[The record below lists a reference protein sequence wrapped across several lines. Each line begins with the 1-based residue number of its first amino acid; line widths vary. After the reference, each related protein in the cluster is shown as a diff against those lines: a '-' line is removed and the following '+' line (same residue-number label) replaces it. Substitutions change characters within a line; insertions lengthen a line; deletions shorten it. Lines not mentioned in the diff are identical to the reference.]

1 MNWTSGYRAD
11 IDYTYGYYG
20 ELSAGT
26 MEFALLMS
34 GYEPP
39 ARKQMRYLELGYG
52 QGVTVNIAAA
62 SNDAE
67 YWGADFN
74 PAHAAHAQSLAR
86 VSGAK
91 AQFVDDSFAELLARD
106 DLPAFDIIALHG
118 VWSWVSDENRR
129 AIVEIIRRRL
139 KVGGACYISYN
150 TLPGWAMG
158 MPLRHMMTLH
168 AETVGSDVQGVVG
181 RIDAAISFG
190 TRLAEAG
197 GGYFAANPAAKTRL
211 TAIAGQN
218 RNYVAHEYF
227 NRDWAPMYFSDVSQ
241 WLSDA
246 KLGYAAAANV
256 LDQIDA
262 FNLSAQQI
270 ELMSSLPAGDLR
282 ETVRDY
288 LINQQ
293 FRRDLFTRGAR
304 RLSPLERLERLNEVS
319 LTLMVRSEDIPLEIN
334 TTLGKIGLREDIY
347 APLVEALADDKG
359 VPKTIG
365 QLARRPRLAALEPGV
380 LIEGVAVLIGGGRAH
395 IAKGEAEIAVTAPRT
410 GRLNAHLIA
419 RARSS
424 DDISHLASPVI
435 GGGVAVSRFDQM
447 FLGARAANAR
457 TTDDWARDAWTVLA
471 RQGQSIIKNGEV
483 LSTPEA
489 NLDELKVQAAG
500 FAQDRLPLLQR
511 LRVAD

>member
-26 MEFALLMS
+26 MDFALLMS

-39 ARKQMRYLELGYG
+39 ARRGMRYLELGYG

-91 AQFVDDSFAELLARD
+91 ANFVDDSFAELLARD

-227 NRDWAPMYFSDVSQ
+227 NRDWTPMYFSDVSQ

-246 KLGYAAAANV
+246 KLGYAAPANV

-262 FNLSAQQI
+262 FNLTAQQI
-270 ELMSSLPAGDLR
+270 ELMGSLPAGDLR

-304 RLSPLERLERLNEVS
+304 RLSLLERLERLNEVS
-319 LTLMVRSEDIPLEIN
+319 VALTSRPEDTALEIN
-334 TTLGKIGLREDIY
+334 TVLGKIGLREDIY
-347 APLVEALADDKG
+347 APLIAAMADDKG
-359 VPKTIG
+359 SPKTIG
-365 QLARRPRLAALEPGV
+365 QLARRPKLANIETGV

-395 IAKGEAEIAVTAPRT
+395 IAKSEAEIAVTAPRT
-410 GRLNAHLIA
+410 RRLNAHLIA

-424 DDISHLASPVI
+424 DDITHLASPVI

-447 FLGARAANAR
+447 FIGARAANAR
-457 TTDDWARDAWTVLA
+457 TPDDWAREAWTVLA

-483 LSTPEA
+483 LNTPEA